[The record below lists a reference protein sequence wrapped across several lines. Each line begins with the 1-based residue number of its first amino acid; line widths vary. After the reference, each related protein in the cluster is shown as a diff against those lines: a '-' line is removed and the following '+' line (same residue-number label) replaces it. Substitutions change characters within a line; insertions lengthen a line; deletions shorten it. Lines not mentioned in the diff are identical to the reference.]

1 MTAFTSPNFTRASS
15 AHSVRHDSSLT
26 ALLKGDILL
35 TTEPHT
41 AWGAAVTA
49 QMYLPLERTIVWQQ
63 LTDYCRWAEYL
74 PALTHSQVLPSKSSP
89 TTAVQTETRKR
100 LYQVASKN
108 FLFFTAQVDIYL
120 SVLETAHQRILF
132 QLESGSF
139 HDFSADLK
147 LQDYLDGTVL
157 TYAVRATPTI
167 PVPSLFI
174 QQAIQLDLPDNMRHM
189 RQVLCC
195 AR

>member
-15 AHSVRHDSSLT
+15 ANSVRHDGSLT

-63 LTDYCRWAEYL
+63 LTNYSRWAEYL
-74 PALTHSQVLPSKSSP
+74 PALTHSQVLTPQGSS
-89 TTAVQTETRKR
+89 TITAQSEPRKR

-108 FLFFTAQVDIYL
+108 FLFFTAQVDVYL
-120 SVLETAHQRILF
+120 NVLETAHQRILF

-157 TYAVRATPTI
+157 TYAVQATPTI
-167 PVPSLFI
+167 PVPAMFI
-174 QQAIQLDLPDNMRHM
+174 QQAIQLDLPTNMRHM

-195 AR
+195 TR